1 MNQHCMIKILIANL
15 LFLLSAFILN
25 AQSILENESYI
36 IDLGGEVRIAENF
49 NNFTESPSQF
59 NYIHTEL
66 LLLNNMSY
74 DFTAKLLLEA
84 TYNSLDTSL
93 NKYEQLGEFYIGFEH
108 NSFGNLFFGRTPSVY
123 YNGYSAGWLD
133 NGYTYN
139 KSILDAE
146 YLGAVIGT
154 KNPDNTLYYS
164 HMFKNLKIATQLSG
178 KSNKLK
184 FNSTVDI
191 ERVFGAGANAVIA
204 FGPLNVGIGYLFSSL
219 KQKERTENEKV
230 LNHYSSQTFNTGAKF
245 DFVGVYTALSLDWGK
260 NRWDINNDSFSLN
273 YIIMYDYGDNHL
285 GFIPQLGYGYLSHY
299 GKLSYLSNNQISVGM
314 SYYFAN
320 NFNLFLDSHWDIRT
334 LHQRKLASYSNQE
347 LISTSKNHI
356 FLIGLGYS
364 FY

>member
-1 MNQHCMIKILIANL
+1 MNKLCMIKILIANL
-15 LFLLSAFILN
+15 LFLLSIVMLN
-25 AQSILENESYI
+25 AQSILDNNPYI

-49 NNFTESPSQF
+49 NNFTNVPSQF

-74 DFTAKLLLEA
+74 DFTAKLLVEA

-108 NSFGNLFFGRTPSVY
+108 NSFGNLFFGRTPSIY

-133 NGYTYN
+133 NGYIYN
-139 KSILDAE
+139 KTILDAE
-146 YLGAVIGT
+146 YLGAVLGT
-154 KNPDNTLYYS
+154 RNPDNTLYYS
-164 HMFKNLKIATQLSG
+164 HIFKNLKIATQISG

-184 FNSTVDI
+184 FNSTLDI

-219 KQKERTENEKV
+219 KQSNNTASEQV
-230 LNHYSSQTFNTGAKF
+230 LNNYKSQIFNTGAKF
-245 DFVGVYTALSLDWGK
+245 DFSGIYTALSLDWGVS
-260 NRWDINNDSFSLN
+260 RWDINNDSFGVN

-285 GFIPQLGYGYLSHY
+285 GFIPQIGYGYLRHS
-299 GKLSYLSNNQISVGM
+299 GKSAYLSNNQISIGM
-314 SYYFAN
+314 SYYFSN
-320 NFNLFLDSHWDIRT
+320 NFNLFLDSNWDIRT
-334 LHQRKLASYSNQE
+334 THQRNVTNHNTKDLLSVKK
-347 LISTSKNHI
+347 KNI